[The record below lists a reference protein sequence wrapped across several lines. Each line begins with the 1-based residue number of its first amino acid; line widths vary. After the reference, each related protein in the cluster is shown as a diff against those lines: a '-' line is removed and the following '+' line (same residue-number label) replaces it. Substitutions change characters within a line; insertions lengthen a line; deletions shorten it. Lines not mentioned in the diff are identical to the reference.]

1 MALGPCEV
9 LNIKLIEVLREKM
22 GAIYSADLSGSLN
35 RQPYASYAINAN
47 LPCAPENVDKV
58 LAATFA
64 EIDRVKQHG
73 ALVADLDKV
82 KASML
87 RAYRKGLRENGY
99 WMGSLQ
105 NAFVNNSDPEEILN
119 FEQRLA
125 AVTPAD
131 VAQAAQRYFDLQ
143 NYVQVVLYPEK

>member
-1 MALGPCEV
+1 M
-9 LNIKLIEVLREKM
+9 
-22 GAIYSADLSGSLN
+22 
-35 RQPYASYAINAN
+35 
-47 LPCAPENVDKV
+47 

-105 NAFVNNSDPEEILN
+105 NAFVNSTDPEEILN